1 MQSSL
6 VSIKAVFGVV
16 LIEAASFGLSLISS
30 NSEGPSEIIND
41 KNGIIVKDH
50 NCKKFALA
58 MKEIIENRYKYKK
71 AKIRKDIIQRFGKK
85 TYLKNFENIC
95 KKILQKNEY

>member
-1 MQSSL
+1 MTAL
-6 VSIKAVFGVV
+6 
-16 LIEAASFGLSLISS
+16 FGLSLISS

-58 MKEIIENRYKYKK
+58 MKEIIENRHKYKS
-71 AKIRKDIIQRFGKK
+71 Q
-85 TYLKNFENIC
+85 N
-95 KKILQKNEY
+95 